1 MLMLYQ
7 LYKVMENEIKSDSSL
22 EKKLRDVGYEK
33 TEFEPVVKNRFI
45 VKIDGIPSFVICG
58 VSMPLCNFNRT
69 DGYAG
74 AKLGQKPVEL
84 RWEPLT
90 LHLYN
95 PISPS
100 VEKDIL
106 ELGKKDSIDV
116 EITYLGPVG
125 DAVFSWNF
133 KTEMVSVNY
142 GSFNWAD
149 TGDPNIIEVKF
160 KVKEATIV

>member
-1 MLMLYQ
+1 
-7 LYKVMENEIKSDSSL
+7 MENEIKSDSIL

-45 VKIDGIPSFVICG
+45 VKIDGIPSFVISG
-58 VSMPLCNFNRT
+58 VSMPVCYFNRSNAN
-69 DGYAG
+69 GVVSY
-74 AKLGQKPVEL
+74 
-84 RWEPLT
+84 WEPLT

-95 PISPS
+95 PINPS
-100 VEKDIL
+100 IEKDIL
-106 ELGKKDSIDV
+106 ELGKKDDIDI

-133 KTEMVSVNY
+133 KTEMISINY

-160 KVKEATIV
+160 NVKEATIV